1 MMTFFRSVLVPACG
15 FAALGMMTLPAHAIG
30 CVSGA
35 AAGAVAGHVAGG
47 QAVIGAAGGCIVGH
61 ELAVRK
67 NREAEAD
74 KLIADYETAP
84 EGGAQRAKDLA
95 GISRL
100 SRKDTPVAVKWMQ
113 EHDIKS
119 R

>member
-1 MMTFFRSVLVPACG
+1 MKTFFRSLLIPASG
-15 FAALGMMTLPAHAIG
+15 LAALLMVASPAHAIG

-35 AAGAVAGHVAGG
+35 TAGAIAGHVAGG
-47 QAVIGAAGGCIVGH
+47 HAVIGAAGGCIVGH

-67 NREAEAD
+67 NREAEAN
-74 KLIADYETAP
+74 KLIADYEVAP
-84 EGGAQRAKDLA
+84 EGGARRAKDLA

-100 SRKDTPVAVKWMQ
+100 SRKHTPIAVQWMQ

>member
-1 MMTFFRSVLVPACG
+1 MMTFFRSLLIAASG
-15 FAALGMMTLPAHAIG
+15 FAALGMVSLRAHAIG

-35 AAGAVAGHVAGG
+35 TAGAIAGHVAGG
-47 QAVIGAAGGCIVGH
+47 HAVVGAAGGCIVGH

-67 NREAEAD
+67 NREAEAN
-74 KLIADYETAP
+74 KLIADYEVAP

-119 R
+119 K